1 MTDILFSKLA
11 PRCRLNGWLAVI
23 PIHANQKRPIPE
35 GWPRYAQ
42 TPLTDAELS
51 YHYTHNKYAG
61 LGFAYGGSEHII
73 AVDLDFLDVDV
84 ADKALDLTVKH
95 LGETPFI
102 RIGKYPKRLHLYRY
116 CGNESV
122 GGKAFGGFEIF
133 SAIGTQTVM
142 FGVHPDTGQ
151 PYSWPNES
159 PATLPP
165 TAAPEVTHAAIRALI
180 DELRP
185 LAPERPSR
193 THAGQGQGRSVEHQW
208 SMDHGSSDRTS
219 GAVADVMPAL
229 RAAHDPLEAA
239 VELIAETSEGSRY
252 PTMFGCVVALVMLGV
267 SDNEIWRAILP
278 AYQERFTEHEWSR
291 SRFDAM
297 ESAIDWAR
305 KQVGDDAASLQSTP
319 WAQSLADE
327 FASATA

>member
-1 MTDILFSKLA
+1 MTDILFSELA
-11 PRCRLNGWLAVI
+11 PRCRSNGWLSII
-23 PIHANQKRPIPE
+23 PIHSKQKRPIPD

-42 TPLTDAELS
+42 TPLNDAELS
-51 YHYTHNKYAG
+51 HHYAHYKQAG
-61 LGFAYGGSEHII
+61 LGFVYGGSEQII
-73 AVDLDFLDVDV
+73 AIDLDFIDKVA
-84 ADKALDLTVKH
+84 ADKALALTIKH

-102 RIGKYPKRLHLYRY
+102 RIGKPPKRLLLYRY
-116 CGNESV
+116 AEAESI
-122 GGKAFGGFEIF
+122 GAKFFGSFEIF
-133 SAIGTQTVM
+133 SAVGTQTVM

-165 TAAPEVTHAAIRALI
+165 SAAPEVTHVAISALI
-180 DELRP
+180 NELRP

-193 THAGQGQGRSVEHQW
+193 TNTGQGHKRVVVPW

-219 GAVADVMPAL
+219 GAVAEVMPAL
-229 RAAHDPLEAA
+229 RAAHDPLEVA

-252 PTMFGCVVALVMLGV
+252 PTMFGCCVALVMLGV
-267 SDNEIWRAILP
+267 SDNEIWRALLP
-278 AYQERFTEHEWSR
+278 VYKERFTDHEWSR

-297 ESAIDWAR
+297 ETAIDWAR
-305 KQVGDDAASLQSTP
+305 KQVGDDVAALRSTS

-327 FASATA
+327 FAAATA